1 MDKKEKGLKD
11 KVTNE
16 KTVVFSKELRNKFV
30 EVIDGLN
37 LANLTPT
44 QQRIGVELMPYAS
57 DEDKMRKIIQ
67 DIKKFNSV
75 SVLLKGG
82 DATYEEALSLK
93 NSSVTLS
100 HAFSEGFGMK
110 LNTNEDK
117 HLLTILNS
125 EINFSA
131 TWLLDGQKL
140 S

>member
-16 KTVVFSKELRNKFV
+16 KTVVFSKELRNKFI

-37 LANLTPT
+37 LTNLTHT
-44 QQRIGVELMPYAS
+44 QQRIGVELMPYVS
-57 DEDKMRKIIQ
+57 DEDEMIKIIQ
-67 DIKKFNSV
+67 DMKKFNSV
-75 SVLLKGG
+75 SALVKGG
-82 DATYEEALSLK
+82 GATYEEALSLE

-117 HLLTILNS
+117 HLLTISNS

-131 TWLLDGQKL
+131 TWLLNSQNL
-140 S
+140 